1 MGEWR
6 TGRQSGPRVSVDEAA
21 RALGLSVDAIR
32 KRVQRDT
39 IRYEKDAAGR
49 VRIILDE
56 SETLQDKSQDTPGQP
71 DARAELIEEL
81 RARVGDL
88 REQLQAERQGHA
100 EARRLLAAA
109 LERIPPAIEAPSD
122 ERESPTEATE
132 QPGRVEPQT
141 QVEGAQ
147 EPRESHE
154 MAMPEVGGGP
164 LPRDQQTPSERPWWR
179 RMFSG

>member
-1 MGEWR
+1 M
-6 TGRQSGPRVSVDEAA
+6 TVDEAA

-39 IRYEKDAAGR
+39 IRYERDAAGR

-56 SETLQDKSQDTPGQP
+56 SETLQDKSQDVTGQP

-88 REQLQAERQGHA
+88 REQLQNERQGHA

-109 LERIPPAIEAPSD
+109 LERIPPQIE
-122 ERESPTEATE
+122 PTS
-132 QPGRVEPQT
+132 
-141 QVEGAQ
+141 
-147 EPRESHE
+147 EPRES
-154 MAMPEVGGGP
+154 PESGADFP
-164 LPRDQQTPSERPWWR
+164 MDPTPSEASEAAQEPSEALGGPASGTARGSWWR
-179 RMFSG
+179 RMFGA